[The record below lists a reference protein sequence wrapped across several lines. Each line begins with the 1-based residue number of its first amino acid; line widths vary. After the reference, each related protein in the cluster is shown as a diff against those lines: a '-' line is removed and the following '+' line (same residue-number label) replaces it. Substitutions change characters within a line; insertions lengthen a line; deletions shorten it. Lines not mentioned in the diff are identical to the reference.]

1 MLIHKTTKIYSHIL
15 QYCLSLFFGLACL
28 TLPSLAAAQ
37 NGPGSAPNVRTYVDG
52 NNVDLLTGERI
63 YGYHL
68 ISIGTGGDGLSASVT
83 TTRRGGYNIESHN
96 YWGAINYYASRG
108 YVVSMGNSAEEFT
121 LSGGL
126 YTAKTQSG
134 STLILSG
141 NIYTYT
147 TAGGAV
153 SLFDNQITSAAPM
166 EANLAM
172 LTSVTAANG
181 AKLYY
186 DYDQQTVSGQNHV
199 YLRSVRNNFSY
210 QLKFENQENK
220 IKAINNRV
228 EYCDPAAAACN
239 VGSQWGETTY
249 DRLPENAGGGGAQ
262 NSMDMARDNWTNF
275 SGGGNDIN
283 TSADE
288 DLNYSYYSNGRVSS
302 VVTGGGTWSYYYS
315 DSGGSRTT
323 TITDP
328 LGKSRIVVSKITDKT
343 VTSDADALGRTASY
357 SYDSFNRVKTVVR
370 PNGDS
375 TEYTYDTRGNVTETK
390 WTDKNNS
397 LIPIVTTAGYLAS
410 CSNPKTCNKPLWTRD
425 ARGKQTDYTYYAAHG
440 GIATVT
446 GPAPSTGLA
455 RPKVTYIYAQK
466 RAKIKTS
473 AGGFV
478 DGDPVWR
485 LTAIRACPTATSC
498 NNSANETVITQSY
511 RVTKN
516 LFLYSRTVRA
526 GNSSI
531 ISTTASDID
540 NFGNVKWVD
549 GPIAGSVDRSYAFYE
564 GAEQRV
570 IGSIGPDPD
579 GGGALKRRA
588 VRNVYDSSGFLERTE
603 SGTATST
610 GLSALNAM
618 TVQQQALYQYDTYG
632 RRVRVTSKDGAVY
645 TSASQVEYDTK
656 GRILCRASRI
666 NKNDLI
672 NMPSACALDDPAD
685 RITKYLY
692 NATDQVTKTYTAY
705 GTAEQS
711 SESRYYYPN
720 GNLRHIK
727 DGKGNRTEYRFDG
740 FNRHYITYF
749 PHKTSVGSY
758 DTGNYQRSYRDSYGR
773 VYRRRMRDGTLV
785 YFTHDDLGRIT
796 NANAP
801 GTVDDSS
808 YTYDLFGRI
817 LSTTKN
823 GTTLTNT
830 YDALSRL
837 TSESNAF
844 GTVSYGWNA
853 AGRNSH
859 ITYPGTGLFVN
870 YDYDILGRVKKIREN
885 GATSGA
891 GVLAQI
897 LYNDK
902 GARTHLIR
910 GNGHITTYA
919 QDGLTASL
927 NHDAA
932 GTADDLNLS
941 FEFNPAGQM
950 TSKTRSN
957 TSYDWDISTLEA
969 SSFMINGLNQAIDM
983 YSGPVSYDA
992 RGNLTAHSGK
1002 SYDYDIFNN
1011 LTSVSGTGISVALDY
1026 DAKGRLAEEN
1036 SANGI
1041 VQFAYAGTALI
1052 AEYDSSNTLLRRYVH
1067 GPGSDE
1073 PIAVYEGSGT
1083 ASKFYMM
1090 ADHQGSIIGYTDS
1103 AGTVTDKNSYSPEG
1117 VPDAAN
1123 VGRFGYTGQMWLA
1136 EAELYHYKARAYD
1149 PQLGRFLQ
1157 ADPIGYGDGLNMY
1170 AYVGGDAVNNTDP
1183 SGTDQQRVEDEVI
1196 VTAQRQRRRR
1206 YVPLNPYGLW
1216 SGRDIVANAN
1226 RGADFGGF
1234 GDASGLSIDLDID
1247 FDDIAVKA
1255 ACAVGRAIVAAA
1267 SFAQQIQ
1274 FGYSTQSLGGTTLV
1288 GLNGGIR
1295 AGDRNFGGFGS
1306 LIYAQ
1311 SVEGAVVGQ
1320 SGSASHSD
1328 SGQGRS
1334 RLGASAFG
1342 SVSVGGTS
1350 APLQTFVDGQG
1361 FGVGR
1366 AFKGFIGISGGLIFD
1381 SDGAIYPLLNI
1392 EVGIGTAQEF
1402 SVGAYSSF
1410 RSC

>member
-1 MLIHKTTKIYSHIL
+1 M
-15 QYCLSLFFGLACL
+15 
-28 TLPSLAAAQ
+28 
-37 NGPGSAPNVRTYVDG
+37 
-52 NNVDLLTGERI
+52 
-63 YGYHL
+63 
-68 ISIGTGGDGLSASVT
+68 
-83 TTRRGGYNIESHN
+83 
-96 YWGAINYYASRG
+96 
-108 YVVSMGNSAEEFT
+108 
-121 LSGGL
+121 
-126 YTAKTQSG
+126 
-134 STLILSG
+134 
-141 NIYTYT
+141 
-147 TAGGAV
+147 
-153 SLFDNQITSAAPM
+153 
-166 EANLAM
+166 
-172 LTSVTAANG
+172 
-181 AKLYY
+181 
-186 DYDQQTVSGQNHV
+186 
-199 YLRSVRNNFSY
+199 
-210 QLKFENQENK
+210 
-220 IKAINNRV
+220 
-228 EYCDPAAAACN
+228 
-239 VGSQWGETTY
+239 
-249 DRLPENAGGGGAQ
+249 
-262 NSMDMARDNWTNF
+262 
-275 SGGGNDIN
+275 
-283 TSADE
+283 
-288 DLNYSYYSNGRVSS
+288 
-302 VVTGGGTWSYYYS
+302 
-315 DSGGSRTT
+315 
-323 TITDP
+323 
-328 LGKSRIVVSKITDKT
+328 
-343 VTSDADALGRTASY
+343 
-357 SYDSFNRVKTVVR
+357 
-370 PNGDS
+370 
-375 TEYTYDTRGNVTETK
+375 
-390 WTDKNNS
+390 
-397 LIPIVTTAGYLAS
+397 
-410 CSNPKTCNKPLWTRD
+410 
-425 ARGKQTDYTYYAAHG
+425 
-440 GIATVT
+440 
-446 GPAPSTGLA
+446 
-455 RPKVTYIYAQK
+455 
-466 RAKIKTS
+466 
-473 AGGFV
+473 
-478 DGDPVWR
+478 
-485 LTAIRACPTATSC
+485 
-498 NNSANETVITQSY
+498 
-511 RVTKN
+511 
-516 LFLYSRTVRA
+516 
-526 GNSSI
+526 
-531 ISTTASDID
+531 
-540 NFGNVKWVD
+540 
-549 GPIAGSVDRSYAFYE
+549 
-564 GAEQRV
+564 
-570 IGSIGPDPD
+570 
-579 GGGALKRRA
+579 
-588 VRNVYDSSGFLERTE
+588 
-603 SGTATST
+603 
-610 GLSALNAM
+610 
-618 TVQQQALYQYDTYG
+618 
-632 RRVRVTSKDGAVY
+632 
-645 TSASQVEYDTK
+645 
-656 GRILCRASRI
+656 

-672 NMPSACALDDPAD
+672 SMPNACTLDSPAD
-685 RITKYLY
+685 WITKYLY
-692 NATDQVTKTYTAY
+692 PPRGLPRGRAAHSQRNHTDQVTKTYTAY
-705 GTAEQS
+705 GTSEQS

-785 YFTHDDLGRIT
+785 YFTYDDLGRIT
-796 NANAP
+796 HANAP
-801 GTVDDSS
+801 GTADDSS

-837 TSESNAF
+837 TTESNAF

-1041 VQFAYAGTALI
+1041 VQFAYAGSALI

-1170 AYVGGDAVNNTDP
+1170 AYVGGDAVNRVDP
-1183 SGTDQQRVEDEVI
+1183 SGTEDEII
-1196 VTAQRQRRRR
+1196 VTGTRRRR
-1206 YVPLNPYGLW
+1206 SRPSYPIYTPTW
-1216 SGRDIVANAN
+1216 SPT
-1226 RGADFGGF
+1226 DFGGF
-1234 GDASGLSIDLDID
+1234 GDASGISIDLDID
-1247 FDDIAVKA
+1247 YGDIAIKVACGVARGILA
-1255 ACAVGRAIVAAA
+1255 AV
-1267 SFAQQIQ
+1267 
-1274 FGYSTQSLGGTTLV
+1274 
-1288 GLNGGIR
+1288 N
-1295 AGDRNFGGFGS
+1295 N
-1306 LIYAQ
+1306 
-1311 SVEGAVVGQ
+1311 
-1320 SGSASHSD
+1320 SAFKTP
-1328 SGQGRS
+1328 
-1334 RLGASAFG
+1334 FG
-1342 SVSVGGTS
+1342 SVSPIQYFGGTQLLTASVGARITVLQYTGTLVYAESLEGS
-1350 APLQTFVDGQG
+1350 AIGIVSMAGIGRGPASPGMSSRALFNS
-1361 FGVGR
+1361 FGVGSYGSVGTGVTNASIAAFTDPQSVSFGGARGLFR
-1366 AFKGFIGISGGLIFD
+1366 AVGASGGIIRSGGDKFYYGNLEI
-1381 SDGAIYPLLNI
+1381 G
-1392 EVGIGTAQEF
+1392 VGLALDFNKSHKGNFF
-1402 SVGAYSSF
+1402 SCQG
-1410 RSC
+1410 R